1 MVGVPEQLL
10 ATSSQSR
17 LEQLL
22 RGQGKG
28 RPGHKDDIQ
37 IPECTTDPILQQ
49 IQRSYPSVFLII
61 HFQRNVTS
69 SELQE
74 NERRSPGVASE
85 GPVMYTS
92 VGATVEEDIRHFQF
106 NVQPE
111 KLKSL
116 Q

>member
-1 MVGVPEQLL
+1 MVEVPEQLL

-17 LEQLL
+17 PEQPL

-28 RPGHKDDIQ
+28 RPGYKAIQ
-37 IPECTTDPILQQ
+37 IPECTISQAAK
-49 IQRSYPSVFLII
+49 RSYPSMFLII
-61 HFQRNVTS
+61 HLQRNITS

-92 VGATVEEDIRHFQF
+92 VGATVEKDIRHFQF
-106 NVQPE
+106 KAQPE
-111 KLKSL
+111 KLIEEVDKN
-116 Q
+116 